1 MKITCFIKNRKISF
15 LVSFLLCL
23 FSNSSFAQEK
33 LPVENKNYYYV
44 VYHCRDYAHRNK
56 KLENI
61 DCEISKERVFSIQ
74 KDSIVFTNGNATI
87 NDKPDDVFHP
97 ITSYNIA
104 SNTTLYL
111 LEDAEKQLFEC
122 IVKTSNEK
130 VMMSSYAKSTDR
142 EMYNSLI
149 SQLDSINNADK
160 EAFVVNSREIYYH
173 SLYSRI
179 AFENY
184 SKLPRFTFEMY
195 EDIKDDLS
203 NVIPKN
209 LDHSEHSYHAKNE
222 FNEILENYFI
232 DNGLNPFHGKSY
244 YRSLQTQEKLDKG
257 FSPKKFFNKL
267 YNIFIFWILI
277 SVLWSLYRFYRYFK
291 YKKSSI
297 EPKIEIPAIWWIKTF
312 KALAM
317 VGFVFA
323 GILVGIKASVPIGH
337 MLGFTGGNSIGILFV
352 AVFSTP
358 IGGFLGILLG
368 VYISRKTKLA

>member
-15 LVSFLLCL
+15 LVSLLLCL

-33 LPVENKNYYYV
+33 LPVENKSYYSV
-44 VYHCRDYAHRNK
+44 VYSSLDYAKRNK

-61 DCEISKERVFSIQ
+61 VCEISEERVYSIQ
-74 KDSIVFTNGNATI
+74 KDSIVFAFTNGNATI
-87 NDKPDDVFHP
+87 NDEFDDVFYP
-97 ITSYNIA
+97 ITSYNIGL
-104 SNTTLYL
+104 NTTLYL
-111 LEDAEKQLFEC
+111 LEDAEKKLFEC

-130 VMMSSYAKSTDR
+130 VMMSSYAMSTDR
-142 EMYNSLI
+142 EKYNSLI

-160 EAFVVNSREIYYH
+160 EAFVVNSRGIYYH

-203 NVIPKN
+203 NVIPN
-209 LDHSEHSYHAKNE
+209 
-222 FNEILENYFI
+222 NEILENYFI

-244 YRSLQTQEKLDKG
+244 YRSLLKQEKLDKS
-257 FSPKKFFNKL
+257 FSPNKFFNRL
-267 YNIFIFWILI
+267 YNIFIFLILI

-291 YKKSSI
+291 HKKSSI

-312 KALAM
+312 RVLAM
-317 VGFVFA
+317 VGFVFG
-323 GILVGIKASVPIGH
+323 GILVGVKASMPIGH
-337 MLGFTGGNSIGILFV
+337 MLGYTGGNSIGILIV

-358 IGGFLGILLG
+358 IGGILGILLG
-368 VYISRKTKLA
+368 LFISRKTKLV